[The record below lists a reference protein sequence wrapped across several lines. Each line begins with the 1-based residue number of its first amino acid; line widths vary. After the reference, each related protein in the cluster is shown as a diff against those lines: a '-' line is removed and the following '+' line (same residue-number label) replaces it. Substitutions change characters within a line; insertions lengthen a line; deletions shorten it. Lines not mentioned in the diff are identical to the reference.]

1 MIRIAEL
8 SKEVAKDYREV
19 KKTKLQRTFVT
30 ASDAAESKAS
40 KFHFFYISKVN
51 Y

>member
-8 SKEVAKDYREV
+8 SKDVANNYREM

-30 ASDAAESKAS
+30 ASSAAESKAS
-40 KFHFFYISKVN
+40 TLFFFFTVLLD
-51 Y
+51 